1 MESTPKKGGAGRA
14 PGKFFGSKI
23 FKDIRT
29 MDDLIKALEGFCRTA
44 THDEILNARQELKQL
59 AAYDREVYN
68 AVIKLIWALEFPK
81 DSVAFDNRC
90 QLIMSD
96 WF

>member
-1 MESTPKKGGAGRA
+1 MESTPKKGRAGTA
-14 PGKFFGSKI
+14 PGKFFGSPV
-23 FKDIRT
+23 FKDIKT
-29 MDDLIKALEGFCRTA
+29 GDDLIKALESFCSSA

-59 AAYDREVYN
+59 AAYDREVYK
-68 AVIKLIWALEFPK
+68 AVIKLIWTLEFPK

>member
-14 PGKFFGSKI
+14 PGKFFGSPV
-23 FKDIRT
+23 FKDVKTR
-29 MDDLIKALEGFCRTA
+29 DDVIKALEGFCRTA

-68 AVIKLIWALEFPK
+68 VVNKLIWSLKFPL
-81 DSVAFDNRC
+81 DTTAWDNRF
-90 QLIMSD
+90 LLLNAGL
-96 WF
+96 